1 MILYTGKEPFPVF
14 VFVKVLPNTDRSAI
28 VYP

>member
-14 VFVKVLPNTDRSAI
+14 VYAKVLPNTDRSVI
-28 VYP
+28 VFP